1 MGRLAAGTTAPSFS
15 SWCEKA
21 LLPSG
26 NSVTGLLVL
35 LPEGWFQTIEGPAAD
50 IPPFLQ
56 ALRHCSLLRSTTVL
70 ACQEDV
76 RTRYFPHWS
85 SAQAVVVRSNY
96 AEIDADG
103 LPKLIADTVVAMLK
117 IGKKLTAD
125 RTSPASAAKLVASWE
140 KHFADFMPSNER
152 LAQLHELEGL
162 PSLAEF
168 LDIFESPVDVVVQS
182 EEIWPPGCLLRRMW
196 ANKQRVDQ
204 GDPTMERMSMCASV
218 GPPARRSVH
227 LYMYLAFSCIMAAKS
242 DAATV

>member
-1 MGRLAAGTTAPSFS
+1 MNTFSFTEGEASVVGQMPATLLDVLMEHRESSGKGLQTMTRVCLMGRLAAGTTGPSFS

-35 LPEGWFQTIEGPAAD
+35 LPEGWFQTIEGPAED

-182 EEIWPPGCLLRRMW
+182 EEIWPP
-196 ANKQRVDQ
+196 
-204 GDPTMERMSMCASV
+204 ERPV
-218 GPPARRSVH
+218 V
-227 LYMYLAFSCIMAAKS
+227 Y
-242 DAATV
+242 